1 MASAQSHYHILEVP
15 PSATPA
21 EIKQAYRRLAKLLH
35 PDRAR
40 TSNHEAIARLNGAYE
55 VLSDPLSRRSYD
67 QQLGAGP
74 TYSTHSAR
82 QSRTEAA
89 QDYYRKQRQAAPVSP
104 DAQLKTWI
112 NRVYTPAN
120 RVLNQI
126 IRPLRSQINQLA
138 ADPFDDDLM
147 ANFQTYLDEC
157 RSALDKA
164 QKAFKAVPN
173 PPNMAAVA
181 AHLYYCINQVGD
193 GLNELEYFTS
203 SYDESYLHD
212 GLEMFRI
219 AEGLRKDANAAV
231 RAIPK

>member
-1 MASAQSHYHILEVP
+1 MASAKTHYHVLEVP

-21 EIKQAYRRLAKLLH
+21 EIKQAYRRLAKVLH

-40 TSNHEAIARLNGAYE
+40 TTNHEAIARLNGAYE
-55 VLSDPLSRRSYD
+55 VLSDPLSRRAYD
-67 QQLGAGP
+67 QQMGSGAS
-74 TYSTHSAR
+74 YSTASER

-89 QDYYRKQRQAAPVSP
+89 QEYYRQQRQAAPVSP

-126 IRPLRSQINQLA
+126 IRPLRSQINQLS
-138 ADPFDDDLM
+138 ADPFDDELM
-147 ANFQTYLDEC
+147 GNFQNYLDDC

-164 QKAFKAVPN
+164 QTAFKSVPN

-181 AHLYYCINQVGD
+181 AHLYYCINQVND
-193 GLNELEYFTS
+193 GLNELSYFTQ
-203 SYDESYLHD
+203 SYDETYLHD

-219 AEGLRKDANAAV
+219 AEGLRKEANATV

>member
-1 MASAQSHYHILEVP
+1 MASAQTHYHILEVP

-21 EIKQAYRRLAKLLH
+21 EIKQAYRRLAKVLH

-40 TSNHEAIARLNGAYE
+40 TTNHEAIAQLNGAYE

-67 QQLGAGP
+67 QQLSGGAS
-74 TYSTHSAR
+74 YSTASER

-89 QDYYRKQRQAAPVSP
+89 QAYYRKQRQAAPVSP

-126 IRPLRSQINQLA
+126 IRPLRSQINKLA
-138 ADPFDDDLM
+138 ADPFDDQLM
-147 ANFQTYLDEC
+147 ADFQAYLDDC

-164 QKAFKAVPN
+164 QTAFKGVPN

-181 AHLYYCINQVGD
+181 AHLYYCINQVSD

-219 AEGLRKDANAAV
+219 AEGLRQEANATV